1 MDGKNAGLAVARRM
15 LMLAALLVAMT
26 GCQTKNDDEP
36 EEGSTLPMD
45 MTQPVNPGSAPP
57 AVTNPGAM
65 APPQTGTATPPQG
78 MTPPVTPPGGDVPP
92 PTTMPQAGSTAPPT
106 QPTEPVAGSMADP
119 PGMPTEPEM
128 MTPPPRMD
136 LGKGDGKDVITIGD
150 SWMTLYSGGIEG
162 ALDRAGTRYRHFGV
176 AGTTLINGDI
186 PRQYDRAKPGGTIT
200 TVIMTGGG
208 NDIMFSGGCNTTEA
222 CEMSVMR
229 IQNALNEL
237 WTKMSAD
244 GVKDVIYVQYSK
256 DAGTAPQGTRPT
268 TPPPPVPICVTG
280 PIKCHSLATTD
291 LVMGQLP
298 DGIHP
303 SGGAHDRI
311 AKALLELMEKNGIR
325 R

>member
-1 MDGKNAGLAVARRM
+1 MDGKNAVPAGLACK
-15 LMLAALLVAMT
+15 LLFAALLVAMI
-26 GCQTKNDDEP
+26 GCQSQAEDPPPDP
-36 EEGSTLPMD
+36 LQPPQMTL
-45 MTQPVNPGSAPP
+45 PVNPGAVPPGTTGTPVAQPPVGSATPP
-57 AVTNPGAM
+57 A
-65 APPQTGTATPPQG
+65 TATPPN
-78 MTPPVTPPGGDVPP
+78 TTPPGGDVPP
-92 PTTMPQAGSTAPPT
+92 PVGMPQAGSAAPPVE
-106 QPTEPVAGSMADP
+106 PTAGSMAEP
-119 PGMPTEPEM
+119 PAETPTEPET

-150 SWMTLYSGGIEG
+150 SWMTLYGGGIEG
-162 ALDRAGTRYRHFGV
+162 GLDRAGTRYRHYGV

-186 PRQYDRAKPGGTIT
+186 PRQYDRSKSSGKAA

-222 CEMSVMR
+222 CEASVMR
-229 IQNALNEL
+229 IQAALNEL

-244 GVKDVIYVQYSK
+244 GVTDVIYVQYSK
-256 DAGTAPQGTRPT
+256 DAGTAPSGTRPT

-280 PIKCHSLATTD
+280 PIKCHSLPTTD

-303 SGGAHDRI
+303 SGAAHDRI
-311 AKALLELMEKNGIR
+311 AKALLEMMEMRGMR